1 MARRRPLNI
10 KQALLLIAVVV
21 IVGLVRDY
29 LGRTDRIDAPQPTT
43 GTSIEEAAARQQ
55 SEVMLTAEGVVQRT
69 LADDNEGSRHQRF
82 ILALPSGHTVLVAH
96 NIDLAARVPLDSG
109 DRVRIHGQYE
119 WNERGGVL
127 HWTHHDPDNRHEGG
141 WIEHRGQ
148 RYE

>member
-69 LADDNEGSRHQRF
+69 LTDDNEGSRHQRF

-96 NIDLAARVPLDSG
+96 NIDLAAHVPLDSG

>member
-21 IVGLVRDY
+21 VVGLVRDY

-69 LADDNEGSRHQRF
+69 LTDDNEGSRHQRF

-96 NIDLAARVPLDSG
+96 NIDLAAHVPLDSG

>member
-1 MARRRPLNI
+1 MARRPLKI

-21 IVGLVRDY
+21 VVTLVRDY
-29 LGRTDRIDAPQPTT
+29 LVRTGRTDAPAPTT
-43 GTSIEEAAARQQ
+43 VTTVEEAAARQM
-55 SEVMLTAEGVVQRT
+55 SDVMLDAAGVVQRT

-96 NIDLAARVPLDSG
+96 NIDLAARVPLDQG
-109 DRVRIHGQYE
+109 DRVSIHGQYE

-127 HWTHHDPDNRHEGG
+127 HWTHHDPDGRHEGG

>member
-1 MARRRPLNI
+1 MARRRPLKI
-10 KQALLLIAVVV
+10 KQALLLIA
-21 IVGLVRDY
+21 IVLVASVVRDY
-29 LGRTDRIDAPQPTT
+29 LGRSGHGDAPQPTT
-43 GTSIEEAAARQQ
+43 GTTVEEAAARRQ
-55 SEVMLTAEGVVQRT
+55 SEVMLSAEGVVQRT

-109 DRVRIHGQYE
+109 DRVRIRGQYE